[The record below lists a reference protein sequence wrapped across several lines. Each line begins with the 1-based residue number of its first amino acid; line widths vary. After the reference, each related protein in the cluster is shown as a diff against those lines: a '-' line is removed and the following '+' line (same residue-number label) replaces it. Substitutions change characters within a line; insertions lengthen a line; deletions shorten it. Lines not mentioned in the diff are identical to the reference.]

1 MKYLLIFLLAVV
13 SLNCASVKKK
23 NSSPRAYLNEVLA
36 IVEQHSLMR
45 DSINI
50 QKLKARA
57 YSKLKDK
64 KSIEDCYPI
73 VHAILK
79 DLGDN
84 HSFFMPR
91 AQVKDWQATSIIDD
105 NHKLNA
111 FSGKRLIQNIGYI
124 HMKGFHSGDSLS
136 IQKYADSLQHLI
148 KSIDRENLNGWILD
162 LRENIGGNC
171 WPMLTG
177 IGPLLGNGICG
188 YFIDKDGQKD
198 SWYYHDGVS
207 GINNV
212 PITKLSTEPYE
223 LFNNSKPIA
232 ILTGYKTGS
241 AGEVIVTAFHDK
253 PNAKSFGTSTAGLST
268 GNENFK
274 LSDGSMIFLTTAIYA
289 DRNGNAFGGKIIP
302 DEFVNIS
309 YNSLGQSNDRVID
322 KAIAWIYEE
331 KIKTE
336 N

>member
-13 SLNCASVKKK
+13 SLNCASVKNK
-23 NSSPRAYLNEVLA
+23 NTSPRAYLNEVLA

-45 DSINI
+45 DSVNI
-50 QKLKARA
+50 RNIKATA

-91 AQVKDWQATSIIDD
+91 AEVTNWQATSIIDA
-105 NHKLNA
+105 NHKLKA

-124 HMKGFHSGDSLS
+124 HMKGFNSGDSLS
-136 IQKYADSLQHLI
+136 IQKYADSLQNLI
-148 KSIDRENLNGWILD
+148 KSIDRQNLNGWILD

-198 SWYYHDGVS
+198 SWYYQDGES
-207 GINNV
+207 GINHV
-212 PITKLSTEPYE
+212 PISKLSTEPYE
-223 LFNNSKPIA
+223 LFNSFKPIA
-232 ILTGYKTGS
+232 ILTGYRTS
-241 AGEVIVTAFHDK
+241 SSGEVIVTAFHNK
-253 PNAKSFGTSTAGLST
+253 TNAKSFGTSTAGLST

-274 LSDGSMIFLTTAIYA
+274 LSDGSMIFLTTSIYA

-302 DEFVNIS
+302 DEFINFS
-309 YNSLGQSNDRVID
+309 YNSLGQSDDQVID
-322 KAIAWIYEE
+322 KAIAWIYEKKNKN
-331 KIKTE
+331 KI
-336 N
+336 